1 MALKKTEVL
10 AKFLSYVL
18 GRRPDEFGLVP
29 DSQGYVKIKELLKV
43 LSEEPGWKHVRRAGL
58 KEIRISLPQP
68 PIEFDDA
75 ETRIRATDRSHL
87 PSREAPAEMPKLLY
101 TCVRQKAHPVVVE
114 KGISPMGREHVILS
128 DDPNMA
134 KRLGR
139 RIDPDPLL
147 LIVNVQQAVAQ
158 GVLWMRSGE
167 TLYLSRFIPPDCFT
181 APPLPEKPEPKP
193 KKKEPAEQKPRD
205 QYPGSFFP
213 DFAESPL
220 DKKKSRHAYNKK
232 EKEREKWRKRSRRE
246 KRKRQGI

>member
-1 MALKKTEVL
+1 
-10 AKFLSYVL
+10 
-18 GRRPDEFGLVP
+18 
-29 DSQGYVKIKELLKV
+29 
-43 LSEEPGWKHVRRAGL
+43 
-58 KEIRISLPQP
+58 
-68 PIEFDDA
+68 
-75 ETRIRATDRSHL
+75 
-87 PSREAPAEMPKLLY
+87 
-101 TCVRQKAHPVVVE
+101 
-114 KGISPMGREHVILS
+114 
-128 DDPNMA
+128 MA